1 MAYQGRGSK
10 TGAKIVAKSVKAQG
24 GRANA
29 AKNAVKT
36 AAKAAVFAYNPN
48 KIGKVVKAAKAVKA
62 VKTAKNAAPTYS
74 ARDIATIAA
83 YRRAAAT
90 PAAKRTE
97 AQNLAMKKVSQ
108 VGKKTKVTPQVK
120 TDVNRLVKDAKKAP
134 KPTVRKDSA
143 RMDEPWGSQ
152 YNPKTGKNEVI
163 LPGGSKASQA
173 RMAEFKRQGFGQSG
187 NVVRKWKKK

>member
-36 AAKAAVFAYNPN
+36 AAKAAVFVYNPN
-48 KIGKVVKAAKAVKA
+48 KIGKAAKAVKA
-62 VKTAKNAAPTYS
+62 VREATKNE
-74 ARDIATIAA
+74 ARIIAA
-83 YRRAAAT
+83 KRAAAT
-90 PAAKRTE
+90 PAAKRTAAE
-97 AQNLAMKKVSQ
+97 KLAMKRVVTNQSTGFTKARVQSKV
-108 VGKKTKVTPQVK
+108 
-120 TDVNRLVKDAKKAP
+120 DVNKLVKESKKAP

-152 YNPKTGKNEVI
+152 YNPKTKKNEVI

-187 NVVRKWKKK
+187 NVVRKWKNK

>member
-36 AAKAAVFAYNPN
+36 AAKAAVFVYNPN
-48 KIGKVVKAAKAVKA
+48 KIGKAAKAVKA
-62 VKTAKNAAPTYS
+62 VREATKNE
-74 ARDIATIAA
+74 ARIIAA
-83 YRRAAAT
+83 KRAAAT
-90 PAAKRTE
+90 PAAKRTAAE
-97 AQNLAMKKVSQ
+97 KLAMKRVVTNQST
-108 VGKKTKVTPQVK
+108 GFTKARVQPK
-120 TDVNRLVKDAKKAP
+120 IDVNKLVKESKKSAKPAA
-134 KPTVRKDSA
+134 RKEQDYEKI
-143 RMDEPWGSQ
+143 RTTQ
-152 YNPKTGKNEVI
+152 YNPRTRKKEDIVS
-163 LPGGSKASQA
+163 GSSPASQA